1 MRAMGDSSSAS
12 KWYTTSSPVLRA
24 WKRAMD
30 GMLHGDVLLTSQA
43 FSDDAVWYD
52 MFVGTVRGNE
62 AIGAVLG
69 ALKGQS
75 FDTSTIEVRN
85 ALAARESGAIEW
97 VQTLVTG
104 GRSLTIEGTSWV
116 TVVDGR
122 VSRLW
127 DYVQPHKDR
136 KN

>member
-1 MRAMGDSSSAS
+1 MTAMADNSSAS
-12 KWYTTSSPVLRA
+12 KWFTTSSPVLQA

-30 GMLHGDVLLTSQA
+30 GMLHGDVLLACQA

-62 AIGAVLG
+62 AIADVLG
-69 ALKGQS
+69 SMKGQS

-85 ALAARESGAIEW
+85 ALAAGESGAIEW
-97 VQTLVTG
+97 VQTLHTS

-116 TVVDGR
+116 TVIDGR
-122 VSRLW
+122 VSRIW
-127 DYVQPHKDR
+127 DYVQPLKDR
-136 KN
+136 KP